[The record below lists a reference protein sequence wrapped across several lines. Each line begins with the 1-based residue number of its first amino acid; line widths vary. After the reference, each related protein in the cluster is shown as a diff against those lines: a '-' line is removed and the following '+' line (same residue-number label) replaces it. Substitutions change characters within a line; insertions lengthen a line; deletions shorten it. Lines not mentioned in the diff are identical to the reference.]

1 MVLLNCNCLSVH
13 LCGEVLPYGRPLL
26 IRISCFS
33 SAIVG
38 DVLCGGLE
46 ERTSNVKVT
55 F

>member
-1 MVLLNCNCLSVH
+1 MVLLSNCLSVH
-13 LCGEVLPYGRPLL
+13 LCGEVLPYGRLLL

-33 SAIVG
+33 SAVVG
-38 DVLCGGLE
+38 VVLCGGLD